1 MEGDAETR
9 FARTL
14 QTDAITTCV
23 CVCVCGVAA
32 SSLLLASLGDDV
44 RLSCTQHSALDT
56 DTCSPS
62 ATTRLTAAAAAAAA
76 ATQRGRNLHHQLQ
89 LRITTSDDRY
99 QRT

>member
-56 DTCSPS
+56 DTCSPT

-76 ATQRGRNLHHQLQ
+76 AGCDSTRPEPASPAAASYN
-89 LRITTSDDRY
+89 Y
-99 QRT
+99 E